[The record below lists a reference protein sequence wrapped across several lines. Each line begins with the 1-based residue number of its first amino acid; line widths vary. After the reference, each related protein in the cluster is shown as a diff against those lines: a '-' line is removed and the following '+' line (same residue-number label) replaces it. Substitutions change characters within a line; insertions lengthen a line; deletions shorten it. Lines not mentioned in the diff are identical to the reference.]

1 MFASQTWGVI
11 VKDSAGEE
19 WWKWD
24 KRFYTDANDALKVPL
39 LKLPPPLIDG
49 LKMHD
54 GMPFTQDLHNVLTD
68 MLTLMNK
75 AIETLPDLRKTSAA

>member
-1 MFASQTWGVI
+1 MLASQTWGVI
-11 VKDSAGEE
+11 VKDSAGKE

-49 LKMHD
+49 LKMQD

-75 AIETLPDLRKTSAA
+75 AIETLPDLRKTGTA